1 MPPPWAEVP
10 WAEVPWAQAAWAQAA
25 WAQAQ
30 REFVAEV
37 QVAPAVAPV
46 VAPVVQVAQVEL
58 QAVDSTASLLKAQ
71 LQ

>member
-1 MPPPWAEVP
+1 MPPP

-37 QVAPAVAPV
+37 QEAPAVAPV

-58 QAVDSTASLLKAQ
+58 QAVDSTASLPKAQ

>member
-10 WAEVPWAQAAWAQAA
+10 WAQVPWAQAA

-37 QVAPAVAPV
+37 QVAPEVAPV
-46 VAPVVQVAQVEL
+46 APPVVQVAPVEP

>member
-10 WAEVPWAQAAWAQAA
+10 WAQAA

-37 QVAPAVAPV
+37 QVAPEVAPM
-46 VAPVVQVAQVEL
+46 APPVVQVAPVEP